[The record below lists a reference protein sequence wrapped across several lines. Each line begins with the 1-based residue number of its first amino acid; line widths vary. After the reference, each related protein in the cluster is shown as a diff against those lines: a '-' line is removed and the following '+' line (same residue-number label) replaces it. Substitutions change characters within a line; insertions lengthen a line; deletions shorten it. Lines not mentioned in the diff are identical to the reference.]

1 MSDRV
6 TRRGF
11 IKAAVLAVGAL
22 TSADLVAACGQGG
35 QPATATTKPAV
46 PAATKPAAPANVA
59 PTTGAASTTQAAG
72 FDWKRFSGANIRLLA
87 IHNPTIDLWP
97 KRIQEF
103 EQLTGIKVTFDLLEL
118 NAMKS
123 KLGVE
128 MMGGATDLDM
138 FLTWPKQ
145 EGLKFLRAG
154 WYEVLD
160 DKYLKDPT
168 MASPDLD
175 LADFMES
182 SLEGSKID
190 GKLIGLP
197 NGVAYS
203 LLCYRK
209 DLFQAAGLN
218 VPETWDDFEA
228 AAKKLHN
235 PSGQVYGA
243 AYRGQANA
251 AAGIMRV
258 WAASYGGNWFTS
270 NGDPDFASD
279 ENLKAWDVE
288 SRVLRLY
295 GPPGAISLDM
305 NTAPEMFAQ
314 GKAAMIIEPQT
325 NMTGIFDK
333 STSRVLDKVGFAV
346 TPAGPKGHTPILFN
360 AALAISSRSKNKG
373 AAWFF
378 IQWAMNKANSLEL
391 AMSGITPSRKSTLQ
405 EAKFKDGPAKEQPE
419 WWKIFSD
426 TDKVA
431 VADWLPPMV
440 AAQEARDVYGKII
453 EAGIQGQDIK
463 AAALEVNKEM
473 KDLMTK
479 TQ

>member
-1 MSDRV
+1 MSDKV
-6 TRRGF
+6 NRRGF
-11 IKAAVLAVGAL
+11 LKAAVLAVVAL

-35 QPATATTKPAV
+35 QPATV
-46 PAATKPAAPANVA
+46 V
-59 PTTGAASTTQAAG
+59 PTTGAASTARAAG

-103 EQLTGIKVTFDLLEL
+103 KQLTGINVTFDLLEL
-118 NAMKS
+118 AAMKS

-128 MMGGATDLDM
+128 MMGGASDLDV

-145 EGLKFLRAG
+145 EGVKFLRAG

-175 LADFMES
+175 LADFFSS
-182 SLEGSKID
+182 SLEGSKIN

-197 NGVAYS
+197 NGVAYT

-209 DLFQAAGLN
+209 DLLQAAGLKA
-218 VPETWDDFEA
+218 PETWDDFEA

-235 PSGQVYGA
+235 PSGGVYGVT
-243 AYRGQANA
+243 YRGRADA
-251 AAGIMRV
+251 ASGIMRV
-258 WAASYGGNWFTS
+258 WMASYGGNWFKPS
-270 NGDPDFASD
+270 GDPDFASP
-279 ENLKAWDVE
+279 ENLKAFEVYVE
-288 SRVLRLY
+288 PLRDY
-295 GPPGAISLDM
+295 GPPGAISLDW
-305 NTAPEMFAQ
+305 NTAPAMFAQ

-333 STSRVLDKVGFAV
+333 KTSRVIDKVGFAL
-346 TPAGPKGHTPILFN
+346 TPAGPKGHTPELFN
-360 AALAISSRSKNKG
+360 AALAISARSKNKG
-373 AAWFF
+373 AAWYF
-378 IQWAMNKANSLEL
+378 IQWAMNKTNSLEL

-405 EAKFKDGPAKEQPE
+405 EPKFKDGPAKEQPD
-419 WWKIFSD
+419 WWNVFD
-426 TDKVA
+426 ETGKVA

-440 AAQEARDVYGKII
+440 AAEEARNIYGKII
-453 EAGIQGQDIK
+453 EDGLQGKDIK
-463 AAALEVNKEM
+463 ASALKVNQEM
-473 KDLMTK
+473 KDLIAK